1 MSVEDIFE
9 AFPSE
14 ALDRIFMKSHLI
26 CEDNLPCVFYTSEI
40 ALRIACVLIEIIS
53 LAVTCHVH
61 SAYMVACF
69 IELLDH
75 LFVALQ
81 IFRHSVADLDDTL
94 YLGS

>member
-14 ALDRIFMKSHLI
+14 ALDRIFMKAHLI
-26 CEDNLPCVFYTSEI
+26 CEDYLPCILYASEI
-40 ALRIACVLIEIIS
+40 TLRIACVLIEIIC

-61 SAYMVACF
+61 SAYVVACF
-69 IELLDH
+69 VELLDH
-75 LFVALQ
+75 LFIALQ
-81 IFRHSVADLDDTL
+81 IFSHSVADLDDTL